1 MPLRNAK
8 VLVMVGM
15 SPELQVIPLYVQKFL
30 ISKHVR
36 NVMSGDFLFGKM
48 VHVRSWIKVDAIK
61 TLPSLASIIVDMNH
75 VANTE
80 FCNMA
85 VIGERL
91 KTERSWPCE

>member
-1 MPLRNAK
+1 MNAK

-15 SPELQVIPLYVQKFL
+15 SPELPVIPLCVQKFP
-30 ISKHVR
+30 ISKLVR

-48 VHVRSWIKVDAIK
+48 VDVKSWIKVDAIK
-61 TLPSLASIIVDMNH
+61 TLPCLASIIVDMNH

-85 VIGERL
+85 VIGESL
-91 KTERSWPCE
+91 KTERSRPCE